1 MPSQAESFSSPPDWC
16 NLGIIH
22 RNTLAPRAAFFNYSS
37 PSAALSYD
45 PQTSEY
51 VKSLN
56 GQWKFSYAVN
66 PYRAPDGFEQ
76 PAFDASAWP
85 EIPVPSHWQLEGYGK
100 PHYTNL
106 PYPFPVDPPHVPL
119 DENPTGSY
127 LRKFT
132 VPNGFRDKQVR
143 LRFEGVD
150 SAFHVWVNGRELGY
164 SQGAR
169 NPSEFDVTPFVIF
182 SGENTVAV
190 RVYQWSDGS
199 YLEDQDQWWLSGIF
213 RDVNLIA
220 FPKSHIQDFFVKTLL
235 DENYE
240 NAVLRVDLTIEGGG
254 AVTLQLLQNDKS
266 TKVLES
272 SGAPSGDGTLTL
284 ELPLENPRKWTA
296 EDPYLYHLVIQLGDQ
311 TIAQRVGFRRAEIK
325 NGMFLVNGARIVF
338 RGVNRHEHHP
348 TKGRAVGPELLR
360 HDLLL
365 MKKHNINAIRTSHQP
380 NDTRLY
386 ELADELGFWIMD
398 EADLETHG
406 FACVEEAALSPEDKK
421 KSYEERKL
429 ITYEAAARW
438 TSDNP
443 VWEKAYVDRMQQMV
457 ARDKNHPS
465 IVMWSLG
472 NEAFYGCNH
481 QAMYDWGKRYDPDRV
496 IHYEGDIHAKTV
508 DLFSLMYPELDT
520 LRDFAEKWDG
530 AKPLVL
536 CEFAHA
542 MGNGPG
548 ALKEYVELFYKHRC
562 LQGGWV
568 WEWANHGLEHTS
580 PDRKK
585 YYAYGG
591 DFGDEPNDG
600 TFVMDGLVRS
610 DHSIGPGLVEYK
622 KAIEPVQLV
631 SGSIEDGYVAVVNRY
646 DFSTLDHLECHLSV
660 VGDGFKRHIG
670 KVEIPSIQPGQ
681 EAKLSIPVMT
691 LSELPDGSYA
701 QLDWTL
707 KSSTAWAAAGHEVTS
722 QQFLIK
728 PYADRTPLESS
739 TARKISISE
748 QSSADLKI
756 QGPKSG
762 WHFDLAKGLLT
773 SWIKG
778 SHEILHSSP
787 ILSFHRAPTDNDG
800 SVAADWDEKLL
811 PLARPHCRSV
821 SWRHDQTANTVT
833 VATEHR
839 IAPPILEWAVTTQT
853 EYVFYGTEDGGDAVR
868 VSISTKASGKNLP
881 STFARIGLE
890 FAISSSFQNSQWFG
904 RGPGESYRD
913 KKESQRVGNWEMP
926 IDSLWTEYEV
936 PQEGSNRTDVRWVE
950 FSGFVPETEVP
961 ISLHASFVGLPQ
973 GGNFTAS
980 HFATKDVAEA
990 AHPYQLHRNRREE
1003 VFVRLDMDHQGL
1015 GTESCGPGALPQY
1028 SLIVEEGLQWNWG
1041 VILS

>member
-16 NLGIIH
+16 NLDIIH

-37 PSAALSYD
+37 PSAALLYD

-311 TIAQRVGFRRAEIK
+311 TIAHRVGFRRAEIK
-325 NGMFLVNGARIVF
+325 NGIFLVNGARIVF

-421 KSYEERKL
+421 KPYEERKL

-631 SGSIEDGYVAVVNRY
+631 SGSIEDGYVAVVNR
-646 DFSTLDHLECHLSV
+646 
-660 VGDGFKRHIG
+660 I
-670 KVEIPSIQPGQ
+670 
-681 EAKLSIPVMT
+681 
-691 LSELPDGSYA
+691 
-701 QLDWTL
+701 
-707 KSSTAWAAAGHEVTS
+707 
-722 QQFLIK
+722 
-728 PYADRTPLESS
+728 
-739 TARKISISE
+739 
-748 QSSADLKI
+748 
-756 QGPKSG
+756 
-762 WHFDLAKGLLT
+762 
-773 SWIKG
+773 
-778 SHEILHSSP
+778 
-787 ILSFHRAPTDNDG
+787 
-800 SVAADWDEKLL
+800 AADWDEKLL

-821 SWRHDQTANTVT
+821 SWRHDETANTVT

-839 IAPPILEWAVTTQT
+839 IAPPILEWAVTAQT

-868 VSISTKASGKNLP
+868 ISISAKASGKNLP

-890 FAISSSFQNSQWFG
+890 FAISSSFQNGQWFG

-936 PQEGSNRTDVRWVE
+936 PQEGGNRTDVRWVE
-950 FSGFVPETEVP
+950 FSGFAPETEIP